1 MIYYGKSIQGNIS
14 KGKVTWGEKFRGTRS
29 KLPESPRVYLITAG
43 THVKCCQ
50 PRKLLRDSV
59 LKIFTGSWSHRQS
72 LSGINQIQTPI
83 RKAGAQYKPH
93 CLNKQSRH
101 SEPLLSDQLPE
112 WKPFPCPSSQMSTL
126 EAGLPKHQQ
135 AGLSCQVFLHRYH
148 ICINSKYH
156 VTL

>member
-1 MIYYGKSIQGNIS
+1 MRKRHKLSAGRHMQASLCSLPTMRVTQNTLTCNVSAQEPSTQGFI
-14 KGKVTWGEKFRGTRS
+14 
-29 KLPESPRVYLITAG
+29 G
-43 THVKCCQ
+43 THCLAYIKI
-50 PRKLLRDSV
+50 PDS
-59 LKIFTGSWSHRQS
+59 RR
-72 LSGINQIQTPI
+72 N
-83 RKAGAQYKPH
+83 
-93 CLNKQSRH
+93 CLQSRH

-135 AGLSCQVFLHRYH
+135 AGLSCQVVLHRYH